1 MLLLAHFCLSQKTT
15 KQKNILGLIFF
26 LAFYGFLFWISA
38 FGVVWYGILIYFLML
53 ALVGFGIENINDSEN
68 DSSGMKQLYT
78 LSFFVLIGLYIF
90 GSAILHSYKN
100 LTTAGYNEYKY
111 GQLSQNSAI
120 FFYKNDYFE
129 PLLELN
135 LKNSENLAQGIS
147 EKFSSLPNVNF
158 LKNWWPDSTPKT
170 PQSLHEGFVQMNVE
184 LQFYEHQIPALK
196 NYADES
202 ITNIRENS
210 QLSLEQKRSEIQK
223 IQTQLDTNLQKIRSI
238 IAQLRQGIS
247 AMNPLMDAMYA
258 KILSPEKN
266 QENDAPIYR
275 IGTFFTYF
283 INNNRVRF
291 YDDSLLISFQKYF
304 YDKNPNITIDRLKKM
319 GFKYLLLDLNAATI
333 DKKISNEVA
342 RKEDRKSLTDRHE
355 NFLKTIKNPQLELVS
370 TDNLCLR
377 FAIDE
382 FKNGNIE
389 NDEDFLK
396 IAGTNY
402 TSYTGE
408 SGNLQAISPTEK
420 RSACIEAVYAHIKKN
435 GSKSYSYFLP
445 ALNAK
450 SQEEFNQAFAQLF
463 PNQTWFALFKIK
475 E

>member
-1 MLLLAHFCLSQKTT
+1 M
-15 KQKNILGLIFF
+15 
-26 LAFYGFLFWISA
+26 
-38 FGVVWYGILIYFLML
+38 
-53 ALVGFGIENINDSEN
+53 
-68 DSSGMKQLYT
+68 
-78 LSFFVLIGLYIF
+78 
-90 GSAILHSYKN
+90 
-100 LTTAGYNEYKY
+100 
-111 GQLSQNSAI
+111 
-120 FFYKNDYFE
+120 
-129 PLLELN
+129 
-135 LKNSENLAQGIS
+135 AQEIS

-158 LKNWWPDSTPKT
+158 LKNWWPDNTEKTPKN
-170 PQSLHEGFVQMNVE
+170 LHEGFVRMNVE
-184 LQFYEHQIPALK
+184 LQFYEHQISALK

-202 ITNIRENS
+202 ITKIRENS
-210 QLSLEQKRSEIQK
+210 QLLSQQKTTEIK
-223 IQTQLDTNLQKIRSI
+223 NIQTQLDTNLQKIRSI

-342 RKEDRKSLTDRHE
+342 RKEGRKSLTDRHE
-355 NFLKTIKNPQLELVS
+355 NFLKTIKNPQLELMS

-389 NDEDFLK
+389 NDEDFLR

-463 PNQTWFALFKIK
+463 ANQTWFALFKIK